1 MILRHIVLLFHAL
14 GTKSRLVKES
24 FKQILHGWVSRIIVA
39 VNIKT
44 EMKEFLNNMLN
55 NRNKMPREENKRE
68 LL

>member
-1 MILRHIVLLFHAL
+1 MILRHVVLLFHAL

-44 EMKEFLNNMLN
+44 QMKEFLNNMLN
-55 NRNKMPREENKRE
+55 NRNKMPRE